1 MLYTPNST
9 KTSKRGLYGVVT
21 SRGPTG
27 PWMRRLSFPVQTNTP
42 SSVLWRHIF
51 LTAKQ
56 NWLSL
61 FTAGAPVPG
70 FPLVSTAGAWD
81 LINGF
86 YYGILQTGPLE
97 NNIQGMGTLISC
109 TDGEAYYQMVQANA
123 ASMGLNPIATPGLVS
138 VGGNPTPA
146 APPPVFAFPKT
157 MGCSTLYDLSYN
169 VTGFQLT
176 YTWSGSWTYP
186 ASPWSWTSSGWGP
199 ATGGDAPGLWEIYAS
214 ASYTDSYSPPDA
226 STWQPILFS
235 GPNIP
240 LAADVLA
247 AWIANYGD
255 LPASGSI
262 KFAMCYVDPT
272 TCASGPLL
280 SATASW
286 KQGTLK
292 GMPLAEWTGPIFE
305 FNATPGS
312 GTVTAPGSDD
322 FPFSL
327 VGSNGYGGTIT
338 PSLKGMLIIFDGMNN
353 VTKRLPAGVTV
364 TFSPPTITIPPGST
378 TPVSCTMTVTAASG
392 CQGYSMSYDGGGGS
406 AGQTA
411 RVSCTDGISTASYPI
426 TLDIEG
432 DVVFILQQNYLT
444 IGPSTNTPN
453 PPSPGQAVVLI
464 TLLNTGPDEI
474 DGEMLASCTNATIGL
489 EFGQF
494 AASAATATATTITFA
509 LPNSAGL
516 NGLMGL
522 TLSSA
527 GYAPA
532 GYNVTDATII
542 ASDNTSATIEVS
554 TNPGA
559 MTTEGQ
565 AGLPGVAFTVP
576 PGTLDTPGSY
586 YIGLILTIPGSLD
599 TLGIQIQVEAYA
611 GNNTTEYTLT
621 LVSP

>member
-1 MLYTPNST
+1 
-9 KTSKRGLYGVVT
+9 
-21 SRGPTG
+21 
-27 PWMRRLSFPVQTNTP
+27 
-42 SSVLWRHIF
+42 
-51 LTAKQ
+51 
-56 NWLSL
+56 
-61 FTAGAPVPG
+61 
-70 FPLVSTAGAWD
+70 
-81 LINGF
+81 
-86 YYGILQTGPLE
+86 
-97 NNIQGMGTLISC
+97 
-109 TDGEAYYQMVQANA
+109 
-123 ASMGLNPIATPGLVS
+123 
-138 VGGNPTPA
+138 
-146 APPPVFAFPKT
+146 
-157 MGCSTLYDLSYN
+157 
-169 VTGFQLT
+169 
-176 YTWSGSWTYP
+176 
-186 ASPWSWTSSGWGP
+186 
-199 ATGGDAPGLWEIYAS
+199 
-214 ASYTDSYSPPDA
+214 
-226 STWQPILFS
+226 
-235 GPNIP
+235 
-240 LAADVLA
+240 
-247 AWIANYGD
+247 
-255 LPASGSI
+255 
-262 KFAMCYVDPT
+262 
-272 TCASGPLL
+272 
-280 SATASW
+280 
-286 KQGTLK
+286 
-292 GMPLAEWTGPIFE
+292 
-305 FNATPGS
+305 
-312 GTVTAPGSDD
+312 
-322 FPFSL
+322 
-327 VGSNGYGGTIT
+327 
-338 PSLKGMLIIFDGMNN
+338 
-353 VTKRLPAGVTV
+353 
-364 TFSPPTITIPPGST
+364 
-378 TPVSCTMTVTAASG
+378 
-392 CQGYSMSYDGGGGS
+392 MSYDGGGGS